1 MSANSKK
8 TPAKK
13 APKASTEKPVGL
25 KTIEIFR
32 AGQHTSSSGQTLS
45 FGEAELAASASG
57 YDPALHEAP
66 IVLGHPSSDA
76 PAYGW
81 VRGLKVREGALS
93 AEVGDLHPSFVEA
106 VQAGRYKKVSA
117 SFYRPDS
124 AANPKPGTYYLRH
137 VGFLGAQPP
146 AVKGLTA
153 VSFGERD
160 DCVDFASSD
169 PIALLRTLRTW
180 LASQFGADAADA
192 ALPIDGE
199 VTDAATN
206 NDFAEMDI
214 DSAVA
219 RVRAAV
225 QAAIPSGVDS
235 ASHEPILAAAAN
247 ASRKELDA
255 CVAAHADAE
264 PMAAATAEED
274 FAEETPRERSLREAN
289 ERLTRDV
296 ARRDSEMRKAQH
308 VSFLEK
314 LEREGVRI
322 PATREV
328 VVGLFTV
335 LDGAGA
341 SSVAFGEAETRTAT
355 TILRDLLSK
364 LPKVDFA
371 ERGGAGDGSDDA
383 GADAPVT
390 PAEVIAFQ
398 ESETRAGRFVT
409 TSQAADA
416 LKKKKETVR

>member
-1 MSANSKK
+1 MSLKPKK
-8 TPAKK
+8 TPAEK
-13 APKASTEKPVGL
+13 APKATAAKPAGL

-32 AGQHTSSSGQTLS
+32 AGQHTSSNGQTLS
-45 FGEAELAASASG
+45 FGETELAASASG

-66 IVLGHPSSDA
+66 IVLGHPSADA

-81 VRGLKVREGALS
+81 VRSLQVRGGALS
-93 AEVGDLHPSFVEA
+93 ASVGDLHPSFVEA

-117 SFYRPDS
+117 SFYKPDS

-146 AVKGLTA
+146 AVKGLA
-153 VSFGERD
+153 PVSFGESD
-160 DCVDFASSD
+160 DCVEFSSSD

-180 LASQFGADAADA
+180 LVSQFGTDAADA

-199 VTDAATN
+199 VQDAATN

-219 RVRAAV
+219 RIRASV
-225 QAAIPSGVDS
+225 QAAIPSGVD
-235 ASHEPILAAAAN
+235 ATAHEPILAAAAD

-255 CVAAHADAE
+255 CVAACAADAA
-264 PMAAATAEED
+264 PMATATPTAD
-274 FAEETPRERSLREAN
+274 HAEETPRERQLREQN
-289 ERLTRDV
+289 ERLVRDV
-296 ARRDSEMRKAQH
+296 ARRESEVRKAQH

-314 LEREGVRI
+314 LERDGVRV
-322 PATREV
+322 PAPREV

-335 LDGAGA
+335 LDGVGA
-341 SSVAFGEAETRTAT
+341 SSVAFGEGEARTAT

-364 LPKVDFA
+364 LPKVDFE
-371 ERGGAGDGSDDA
+371 ERGAGGVGDE
-383 GADAPVT
+383 ADEVT
-390 PAEVIAFQ
+390 PAEVAAFQ

-409 TSQAADA
+409 TSQAANA
-416 LKKKKETVR
+416 LKKKKGTNR